1 MPRANRIAAD
11 FLREQMHTD
20 GIKSSEL
27 SSVFTEEPPDLDTFL
42 YDSSYL
48 NHLRPTLPT
57 VDSDG
62 YAFELSPIQRDFL
75 RSFEQI
81 FFPELYI
88 AMVEEFG
95 PQWAPV
101 PMKNMFAI
109 AWGKGSS
116 DPETPIY
123 NRKYGTWT
131 KLRDFKAGPVA
142 AVDST
147 ETGNVIE
154 AVGTDSFK
162 EGEGKMFTVTTSSG
176 KRMKVWEGHRFM
188 TWGRE
193 KFSGGGRVPFCR
205 SGVPTWK
212 RLWDLKVG
220 DHIAVANTLPEPE
233 NIIELPDW
241 EVEWVGLMLGDG
253 CMTRRGDS
261 PRSRCSLTIGYQS
274 PIELTNAKNI
284 VENQGILATVVDDG
298 VKYAVYP
305 SNGKNHHGKSNP
317 FVELQERLGL
327 AGCNAYTKHIPE
339 EFFSLNNRQI
349 ALLVSRLIDT
359 DGWVSIDNTVEVG
372 FCTAS
377 EQLADDYINLLLRLG
392 VIGSKTTKMVE
403 YDGEKRPYFQVRV
416 RAQHRAKK
424 LLDQLT
430 LLDKEPARIKAL
442 EWIESHNRSH
452 KSVHG
457 DVEWD
462 RIVSI
467 EYSGW
472 GEYWTLSVDGPANYI
487 SNGGIIDHNSGKD
500 TVVRLGFTRI
510 ASLLS
515 HMKSPQGYFSMP
527 GSDAIHMLNVAAT
540 APQARRAF
548 FDPMKKLFKTNKHMA
563 EFFYGEDPAEG
574 ANQIRLKNDIYIIS
588 GNSLAESQE
597 GLNLIAGVA
606 DEISAFKVA
615 EEFRDKGGSR
625 QHRGAEGIVNF
636 LRSSASSRF
645 SKNYKVVQISF
656 PRFQNDAIEKAL
668 AQGKASINKYGN
680 EKSTWYTSGPYATWE
695 VKTTVTKADFQEH
708 YDADPE
714 SAATMYECKPP
725 KTMNAFIRDETAI
738 NEAFSEVIP
747 NPVEVEYFWGLPSL
761 MESEAAM
768 PGKNLKEGWQVKFRF
783 SDELQPIPGA
793 LYCLHGDLAIK
804 GDRAGVAMSHV
815 KEYQTFSGEGE
826 DERPIVTNDF
836 VFSFEAD
843 IRDADHPREVQI
855 RWYRQLIWELIDRG
869 FEIVLVT
876 FDQFQSTDMTQ
887 TLNMYGIE
895 SGLLSLDRND
905 KVYQTFKDVILDRRL
920 HSYRPDTL
928 DGEDSLVMTEIKKL
942 RRVGRKIDH
951 LPGQSKDE
959 ADALAGSV
967 FNAIQVGGEEDTDSW
982 LDNGQPTELD
992 MLMSSPSRPASQ
1004 ADSLFGRGAPLA
1016 GDNPFASGGHGGF
1029 GNPFAPENRY

>member
-1 MPRANRIAAD
+1 
-11 FLREQMHTD
+11 
-20 GIKSSEL
+20 
-27 SSVFTEEPPDLDTFL
+27 
-42 YDSSYL
+42 
-48 NHLRPTLPT
+48 
-57 VDSDG
+57 
-62 YAFELSPIQRDFL
+62 
-75 RSFEQI
+75 
-81 FFPELYI
+81 
-88 AMVEEFG
+88 
-95 PQWAPV
+95 
-101 PMKNMFAI
+101 
-109 AWGKGSS
+109 
-116 DPETPIY
+116 
-123 NRKYGTWT
+123 
-131 KLRDFKAGPVA
+131 
-142 AVDST
+142 
-147 ETGNVIE
+147 
-154 AVGTDSFK
+154 
-162 EGEGKMFTVTTSSG
+162 
-176 KRMKVWEGHRFM
+176 
-188 TWGRE
+188 
-193 KFSGGGRVPFCR
+193 
-205 SGVPTWK
+205 
-212 RLWDLKVG
+212 
-220 DHIAVANTLPEPE
+220 
-233 NIIELPDW
+233 
-241 EVEWVGLMLGDG
+241 
-253 CMTRRGDS
+253 
-261 PRSRCSLTIGYQS
+261 
-274 PIELTNAKNI
+274 
-284 VENQGILATVVDDG
+284 
-298 VKYAVYP
+298 
-305 SNGKNHHGKSNP
+305 
-317 FVELQERLGL
+317 
-327 AGCNAYTKHIPE
+327 
-339 EFFSLNNRQI
+339 
-349 ALLVSRLIDT
+349 
-359 DGWVSIDNTVEVG
+359 
-372 FCTAS
+372 
-377 EQLADDYINLLLRLG
+377 
-392 VIGSKTTKMVE
+392 
-403 YDGEKRPYFQVRV
+403 
-416 RAQHRAKK
+416 
-424 LLDQLT
+424 
-430 LLDKEPARIKAL
+430 
-442 EWIESHNRSH
+442 
-452 KSVHG
+452 
-457 DVEWD
+457 
-462 RIVSI
+462 
-467 EYSGW
+467 
-472 GEYWTLSVDGPANYI
+472 
-487 SNGGIIDHNSGKD
+487 
-500 TVVRLGFTRI
+500 
-510 ASLLS
+510 
-515 HMKSPQGYFSMP
+515 MP

-668 AQGKASINKYGN
+668 AQGKASIKKYGN

-714 SAATMYECKPP
+714 AAATMYECKPP

-826 DERPIVTNDF
+826 DERPIITNDF

-876 FDQFQSTDMTQ
+876 FDQFQCLSGDTRIPLLDGTTQTMKELDGRENFWVYSIDSNGSVVPGLVKKAQWTGYRSDMVEVELDNGEVIKATQDHRFMMRDGSYREAGSLLEGDSLMPLYRRERQLSKTSRFYEQLWHPEPLEGRNRWQFTHSMVSNHFYGKLPKGWVTHHIDLTRHEGISRDALKQRRHRARKADAPNNHKVVSITPCEPEMVYDLEVEEYHNFATAAGVFVHNSTDMTQ

-920 HSYRPDTL
+920 NSYRPDTL
-928 DGEDSLVMTEIKKL
+928 DGEDSLVMNEIKKL

>member
-1 MPRANRIAAD
+1 MSRANRIAAD
-11 FLREQMHTD
+11 FLREQLHTD
-20 GIKSSEL
+20 GINSSEL

-57 VDSDG
+57 VDDEG
-62 YAFELSPIQRDFL
+62 YSFKLSHIQRDFL

-95 PQWAPV
+95 PQWSPL

-109 AWGKGSS
+109 AWGKG
-116 DPETPIY
+116 
-123 NRKYGTWT
+123 
-131 KLRDFKAGPVA
+131 
-142 AVDST
+142 
-147 ETGNVIE
+147 
-154 AVGTDSFK
+154 
-162 EGEGKMFTVTTSSG
+162 
-176 KRMKVWEGHRFM
+176 
-188 TWGRE
+188 
-193 KFSGGGRVPFCR
+193 
-205 SGVPTWK
+205 
-212 RLWDLKVG
+212 
-220 DHIAVANTLPEPE
+220 
-233 NIIELPDW
+233 
-241 EVEWVGLMLGDG
+241 
-253 CMTRRGDS
+253 
-261 PRSRCSLTIGYQS
+261 
-274 PIELTNAKNI
+274 
-284 VENQGILATVVDDG
+284 
-298 VKYAVYP
+298 
-305 SNGKNHHGKSNP
+305 
-317 FVELQERLGL
+317 
-327 AGCNAYTKHIPE
+327 
-339 EFFSLNNRQI
+339 
-349 ALLVSRLIDT
+349 
-359 DGWVSIDNTVEVG
+359 
-372 FCTAS
+372 
-377 EQLADDYINLLLRLG
+377 
-392 VIGSKTTKMVE
+392 
-403 YDGEKRPYFQVRV
+403 
-416 RAQHRAKK
+416 
-424 LLDQLT
+424 
-430 LLDKEPARIKAL
+430 
-442 EWIESHNRSH
+442 
-452 KSVHG
+452 
-457 DVEWD
+457 
-462 RIVSI
+462 
-467 EYSGW
+467 
-472 GEYWTLSVDGPANYI
+472 
-487 SNGGIIDHNSGKD
+487 SGKD

-548 FDPMKKLFKTNKHMA
+548 FDPMKKLFKTNKHMS

-738 NEAFSEVIP
+738 NEAFAEVIP